1 MHENFF
7 YELVGQY
14 GIYAVLFLTM
24 LEGDITL
31 LLAGVMAHSAFFG
44 VWSFPKVLL
53 VGTTGGV
60 VMDCVAYSVGR
71 ACGTGVRE
79 FRLYKRAGARIEKL
93 TDKFG
98 ALSIFLSK
106 FIYGLRT
113 ATCLFYGVTHMPF
126 VRFLLLSTGSCFMW
140 VFLLSGAGYF
150 FSGAVMSVIGDFH
163 QVGIV
168 LLVVVAVGIAG
179 FYLIERFW
187 IAKKVEEA
195 NPETIQKIEDA
206 AQGKLQEI
214 GQEIQEQFSKRTQ
227 DKRAR
232 RTGEMRRAGK
242 ILRTADKARDAHDVS
257 DAASS
262 VAIEDRDASSNNGAS
277 SSSAVKR
284 YEHTAPKSPNP

>member
-1 MHENFF
+1 VHENFF

-24 LEGDITL
+24 IEGDITL

-44 VWSFPKVLL
+44 AGSFPKVLL
-53 VGTTGGV
+53 AGTLGGV
-60 VMDCVAYSVGR
+60 VMDCVAYAVGR
-71 ACGTGVRE
+71 VFGTRVRE
-79 FRLYKRAGARIEKL
+79 FKLYKRAGARIEKL

-126 VRFLLLSTGSCFMW
+126 VRFLLLSLGSCFMW
-140 VFLLSGAGYF
+140 VLLLSGAGYF

-206 AQGKLQEI
+206 AQEKLQEI
-214 GQEIQEQFSKRTQ
+214 GQEIQEQFSKRAQ

-232 RTGEMRRAGK
+232 RTGEMRRHTDT
-242 ILRTADKARDAHDVS
+242 LRDAQVVS
-257 DAASS
+257 DADSNSAT
-262 VAIEDRDASSNNGAS
+262 EGKDALSGNGT
-277 SSSAVKR
+277 SSAVKR
-284 YEHTAPKSPNP
+284 HEHAAPESPNV